1 MFQLNILA
9 RETKDSLITI
19 HCDIT
24 VPDNEDV
31 LEFFDVK
38 KEDCPTFV
46 MFSVDSNNKFKPGK
60 DVTNNNINLRVMRGF
75 VQAENIFFLFFIH
88 FYKVSLV

>member
-31 LEFFDVK
+31 LEFFDVE

-75 VQAENIFFLFFIH
+75 VQAGNNFFFN
-88 FYKVSLV
+88 FYKVFLL